1 MLTWNKSGTLHCET
15 KLLLFYY
22 IRRRHFYQKINANL
36 QLQNQPN
43 SRSLKG
49 RFCGTHRQSATYST
63 ELAIQYY
70 SHIMVA
76 RRAQLDGHKCLS
88 TKGLDITFRV
98 ATAKRQKQNYDLAL
112 IICHLSKSQP
122 SCAVSQPVNT
132 IAQYLQLWRFKL
144 HYEKTFPKLVLL
156 GFN

>member
-1 MLTWNKSGTLHCET
+1 MRQNYCCSTTLEGGTLP
-15 KLLLFYY
+15 
-22 IRRRHFYQKINANL
+22 KINANL

-132 IAQYLQLWRFKL
+132 VAQFLQL
-144 HYEKTFPKLVLL
+144 
-156 GFN
+156 